1 MNTRPNRILF
11 IGTFA
16 LAAIFSAL
24 IALAD
29 DARPVED
36 ASIYTNK
43 PPVIKSNLPTL
54 FLVGDSTVRVG
65 TRGEKGWGEVI
76 APYFD
81 SKKINV
87 VNRAIGGRSSRTFQT
102 EGRWDNVLAEMKP
115 GDFVLVQF
123 GHNDGGDIA
132 TGTRPRASLHGS
144 GDETQDV
151 MIESTGKKETVHT
164 FGWYMKKYARDAKAK
179 GATPILCSLV
189 ARKIWK
195 DGKIVRASETY
206 GKWTAE
212 AAKAEGADFVDLNE
226 IIAERYEKLGPA
238 KVEPLF
244 ADEHTHT
251 TPAGAQLNAE
261 CVISG
266 LKGLKPNPLAP
277 YFSEKAKDVAPFV
290 PENSK

>member
-1 MNTRPNRILF
+1 MNTHANRISL
-11 IGTFA
+11 IGIFF
-16 LAAIFSAL
+16 LATILSAR
-24 IALAD
+24 AD

-36 ASIYTNK
+36 ASIYTNRQ
-43 PPVIKSNLPTL
+43 PHINTNLPTL

-81 SKKINV
+81 PKKINV

-132 TGTRPRASLHGS
+132 TGTRPRASLKGS
-144 GDETQDV
+144 GDETQQV
-151 MIESTGKKETVHT
+151 TIESTGKKEIVHT
-164 FGWYMKKYARDAKAK
+164 FGWYMKKYALDAKAK

-189 ARKIWK
+189 ARKIWR
-195 DGKIVRASETY
+195 DGKIVRASESY

-212 AAKAEGADFVDLNE
+212 AAKAEGVPFVDLNE
-226 IIAERYEKLGPA
+226 IIAERYEKLGPE

-251 TPAGAQLNAE
+251 TLAGAKLNAE

-266 LKGLKPNPLAP
+266 LKGLKVNPLEP
-277 YFSEKAKDVAPFV
+277 YFSAKAKDVAPFTAGG
-290 PENSK
+290 EK